1 MRIEKPVRDQTVSIT
16 CTEEEKEEIFRL
28 ARESGRTA
36 CGFIR
41 WLVKKEAGK
50 KEAGQSG
57 EL

>member
-50 KEAGQSG
+50 SG